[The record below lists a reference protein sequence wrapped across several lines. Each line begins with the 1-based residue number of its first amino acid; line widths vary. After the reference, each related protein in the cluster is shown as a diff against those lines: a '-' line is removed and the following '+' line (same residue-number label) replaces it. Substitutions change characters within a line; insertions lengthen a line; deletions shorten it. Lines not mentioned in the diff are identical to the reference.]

1 MGFPR
6 QRYWGGLPFPPP
18 GNFWTQG
25 SNPGLLC
32 LLHWQADSLLL
43 SHLGSPACKSACML
57 SRFSCVQLF
66 VTLCSSP
73 GSSVHGILQ
82 ARILCPPPQNLPD
95 PGIELASPALTG
107 VFFFFFK
114 PPGKAGEYGGRQ
126 ANQLRCRCFRSQA
139 GCVGHP
145 LMVMAK
151 TLDVSHRARLLS
163 MALNSA
169 RVMRGVPRW
178 C

>member
-1 MGFPR
+1 MAPCTVACQAPLSMGFPR

-73 GSSVHGILQ
+73 GSSVHGHW
-82 ARILCPPPQNLPD
+82 
-95 PGIELASPALTG
+95 PGKNTG
-107 VFFFFFK
+107 VGCHALLHRIVPIQGSNLCLLHLLHWQAYSLPLA
-114 PPGKAGEYGGRQ
+114 PPG
-126 ANQLRCRCFRSQA
+126 N
-139 GCVGHP
+139 P
-145 LMVMAK
+145 
-151 TLDVSHRARLLS
+151 SHDPS
-163 MALNSA
+163 
-169 RVMRGVPRW
+169 
-178 C
+178 